1 MSLPEKIGST
11 AEKHY
16 LEAVWNERPG
26 VKILQRKH
34 KPITSL
40 FYDITINFYA
50 VAARVTGSDGTS
62 WEEWALSDKVSSAD
76 CKRQC
81 KGVERGSNHDLMVF
95 EC

>member
-1 MSLPEKIGST
+1 MNAQSSKYYKENT
-11 AEKHY
+11 
-16 LEAVWNERPG
+16 
-26 VKILQRKH
+26 
-34 KPITSL
+34 KPITFL
-40 FYDITINFYA
+40 FCDITINFYA

-62 WEEWALSDKVSSAD
+62 WEEWALSDEVSSAD